1 MIRGLIFDINGT
13 TTDILTNEGHDEI
26 FRTLANFLD
35 YQGIAISPDELREL
49 YFAIN
54 KRQRKESGEEFPE
67 FDAVAIF
74 KEIIDQRASSYT
86 ERLPSDKL
94 RFLPDICAE
103 VFRAASR
110 FKLELYPG
118 VLPTLAALKPKYQ
131 LAALSDGQS
140 VWGLPELHSVGLDGY
155 FDPLFIS
162 SDFGYRKP
170 DPRLFA
176 QIVKRMGLKATEV
189 IFIGNDMYR
198 DVFGAKTAGLKTVFF
213 KSNQG
218 DQRSRGAEADY
229 IIYHF
234 PELLEAVHFFETAS
248 RATSRTANGIASRT
262 SDKLPARTIE

>member
-35 YQGIAISPDELREL
+35 YQGIALRADELRER

-54 KRQRKESGEEFPE
+54 KSQRKESGEEFAE
-67 FDAVAIF
+67 FDAQAVF
-74 KEIIDQRASSYT
+74 KKIIDQHASAYT
-86 ERLPSDKL
+86 RRLPSAK
-94 RFLPDICAE
+94 RRQLPGICAE

-118 VLPTLAALKPKYQ
+118 VLATLDALKKKYKM
-131 LAALSDGQS
+131 AALSDGQS
-140 VWGLPELHSVGLDGY
+140 LWGVPELHSVGLDGY
-155 FDPLFIS
+155 FDPVLIS

-176 QIVKRMGLKATEV
+176 LVLKKMHLTSDEA

-218 DQRSRGAEADY
+218 DQRSRGVEADY

-234 PELLEAVHFFETAS
+234 SELLEALRFLEA
-248 RATSRTANGIASRT
+248 AA
-262 SDKLPARTIE
+262 

>member
-13 TTDILTNEGHDEI
+13 TSDILTNEGHDDMY
-26 FRTLANFLD
+26 RTLAYFLD
-35 YQGIAISPDELREL
+35 YQGIALRPEELRER

-67 FDAVAIF
+67 FDAVAVF
-74 KEIIDQRASSYT
+74 KEIIDQCASDYT
-86 ERLPSDKL
+86 NKLPSAKRRL
-94 RFLPDICAE
+94 LPTVCAE

-118 VLPTLAALKPKYQ
+118 VISTLDALKSRYS

-140 VWGLPELHSVGLDGY
+140 VWGLPELHSLGLDGY
-155 FDPLFIS
+155 FNPLLIS

-170 DPRLFA
+170 DGRLFA
-176 QIVKRMGLKATEV
+176 LILKKMRLTADEA
-189 IFIGNDMYR
+189 IFVGNDMYR

-218 DQRSRGAEADY
+218 DQRSRGLEADY
-229 IIYHF
+229 IIYNF
-234 PELLEAVHFFETAS
+234 PELLEATRFLEAQTADS
-248 RATSRTANGIASRT
+248 
-262 SDKLPARTIE
+262 

>member
-1 MIRGLIFDINGT
+1 MKTMIRGLIFDINGT

-26 FRTLANFLD
+26 YRILANFLD
-35 YQGIAISPDELREL
+35 YQGIALRPDELREM

-54 KRQRKESGEEFPE
+54 RRQRKESGEEFAE
-67 FDAVAIF
+67 FDAAAVF
-74 KEIIDQRASSYT
+74 KEIISKRASDYT
-86 ERLPSDKL
+86 GRLPAAKL
-94 RFLPDICAE
+94 RLLPGICAE

-110 FKLELYPG
+110 FKLELYAG
-118 VLPTLAALKPKYQ
+118 VSATLAAMKPKYQ

-140 VWGLPELHSVGLDGY
+140 LWGLAELHAVGLDGY
-155 FDPLFIS
+155 FDPVLIS

-176 QIVKRMGLKATEV
+176 QVLKKMRLTAAEV

-218 DQRSRGAEADY
+218 DQRSHGLEADY
-229 IIYHF
+229 IIYNF
-234 PELLEAVHFFETAS
+234 PQLLEAVRFLEAAS
-248 RATSRTANGIASRT
+248 
-262 SDKLPARTIE
+262 

>member
-26 FRTLANFLD
+26 YRALANFLA
-35 YQGIAISPDELREL
+35 YQGIVLRPDELREL
-49 YFAIN
+49 YFATN
-54 KRQRKESGEEFPE
+54 KRQRRESGQEFPE
-67 FDAVAIF
+67 FDVVAIF
-74 KEIIDQRASSYT
+74 REIIGECASSYT
-86 ERLPSDKL
+86 KKLPSAKL
-94 RFLPDICAE
+94 RLLPGICAE
-103 VFRAASR
+103 IFRAVSR
-110 FKLELYPG
+110 FRLELYPG
-118 VLPTLAALKPKYQ
+118 VLATLNALKPKYR

-140 VWGLPELHSVGLDGY
+140 VWGLPELYSAGLNGY
-155 FDPLFIS
+155 FDSVLIS

-176 QIVKRMGLKATEV
+176 LILEKMGLTATEV

-229 IIYHF
+229 IIYDF
-234 PELLEAVHFFETAS
+234 PELLEAVRFLE
-248 RATSRTANGIASRT
+248 ATGGTVAEDTVGT
-262 SDKLPARTIE
+262 T

>member
-1 MIRGLIFDINGT
+1 MEIMIRGLIFDINGT

-26 FRTLANFLD
+26 YRTLANFLD
-35 YQGIAISPDELREL
+35 YQGIALRPEELREL

-67 FDAVAIF
+67 FDAMAVF
-74 KEIIDQRASSYT
+74 KKIIDQCASAYT
-86 ERLPSDKL
+86 RKLPSAKRRL
-94 RFLPDICAE
+94 LPGICAE
-103 VFRAASR
+103 IFRAASR

-118 VLPTLAALKPKYQ
+118 VLTTLDALKKKYKM
-131 LAALSDGQS
+131 AALSDGQS
-140 VWGLPELHSVGLDGY
+140 LWGLPELHSAGLDGY
-155 FDPLFIS
+155 FDPVLIS

-176 QIVKRMGLKATEV
+176 LALKRMRLTAAEV

-218 DQRSRGAEADY
+218 DQRSRGVEADY

-234 PELLEAVHFFETAS
+234 PELLDAVRFLEAAG
-248 RATSRTANGIASRT
+248 AT
-262 SDKLPARTIE
+262 